1 MFLQIK
7 YYTIY
12 YSKKLKKNKTQ
23 NTAIKKKITSNTY
36 GEILFSITLLLL
48 IMQRALSR
56 SLDDIILSPPFR
68 TSC

>member
-36 GEILFSITLLLL
+36 GEILFSLTLLLL

-56 SLDDIILSPPFR
+56 SLDHIILSPPFR